1 MNNNLPDQTLGTLAS
16 AVPGATRVFHEFQL
30 DFCCGGDKTLA
41 EAVEQQGLDLD
52 LMVAALARL
61 LVDPA
66 DGVDWRQAPA
76 DQLVAHIVARFHE
89 RHRVQLPELI
99 RLARR
104 VEYVHAGRAGCPSG
118 LAEAL
123 EGLQQELESHMMKEE
138 QMLFPML
145 AKGMNAAAQ
154 APISVMRFEHEQ
166 HGGALGN
173 IQRLTNNITTPVNAC
188 NTWRAL
194 YGGLNAFKEDLMQHI
209 HLENNVLFLNASIAA
224 EGAHHG

>member
-1 MNNNLPDQTLGTLAS
+1 MNKNLPDQTLGTLAS

-30 DFCCGGDKTLA
+30 DFCCGGSTTLA
-41 EAVEQQGLDLD
+41 EAVQQQGLDLD
-52 LMVAALARL
+52 KIVTALAQL
-61 LVDPA
+61 TADPA
-66 DGVDWRQAPA
+66 VGVDWRQTPPEE
-76 DQLVAHIVARFHE
+76 LVAHIVARFHE

-104 VEYVHAGRAGCPSG
+104 VEHVHAGRPGCPSG
-118 LAEAL
+118 LAEVL

-138 QMLFPML
+138 QVLFPML
-145 AKGMNAAAQ
+145 ANGLNGPAQ
-154 APISVMRFEHEQ
+154 APISVMRFEHDQ
-166 HGGALGN
+166 HGNALN
-173 IQRLTNNITTPVNAC
+173 DIQRLTNNITTPLNAC

-224 EGAHHG
+224 KGAHHG

>member
-1 MNNNLPDQTLGTLAS
+1 MNKNLPDQMLGTLAS
-16 AVPGATRVFHEFQL
+16 AIPGATRVFHDFQV
-30 DFCCGGDKTLA
+30 DFCCNGNKTLA
-41 EAVEQQGLDLD
+41 EAAEHQGLDLQ
-52 LMVAALARL
+52 ALLTAL
-61 LVDPA
+61 HGLTTDVTA
-66 DGVDWRQAPA
+66 GVDWRDASSEE
-76 DQLVAHIVARFHE
+76 LVAHIVGRFHE

-99 RLARR
+99 RLSRR
-104 VEYVHAGRAGCPSG
+104 VEHVHAGRPGCPSG

-138 QMLFPML
+138 QVLFPML
-145 AKGMNAAAQ
+145 VRGMNAAAR

-166 HGGALGN
+166 HGNALGH
-173 IQRLTNNITTPVNAC
+173 ILGLTNNITTPVNAC

-209 HLENNVLFLNASIAA
+209 HLENNVLFLNASNAA